1 MVVMVSKAFALGFLI
16 FGLMLALQILRNS
29 GAGKLSA
36 AHADT
41 LRVATYNAH
50 YIILRRAQGPW
61 SVGDWERR
69 KTPMDSAFKAI
80 NADIIGFQEM
90 ESFGRGTGGRT
101 NLALDW
107 LLDQNPDYRAAATG
121 DPATFPSTQPIFYR
135 PERLTLL
142 DQGWFFFADTPDQI
156 YARTFNG
163 GYPAFASWARFEDT
177 ETKTRFRVI
186 NIHTDF
192 ASRSNRVKTA
202 KLVATRIA
210 LWITAGETVF
220 LIGDLNARRGA
231 RTVNILQGA
240 GLKFAPV
247 RGATVHFNCG
257 LNLFGA
263 IDHIAHHGA
272 ATLVGKPVVL
282 RRQFDGEWPTDHYP
296 VIADYRLGGNSLA
309 EITLSRSTNAT
320 HKKGP
325 RL

>member
-1 MVVMVSKAFALGFLI
+1 MLVVISKLFAFGFLVL
-16 FGLMLALQILRNS
+16 GLLVALQIMRNS
-29 GAGKLSA
+29 GAGKLGA

-50 YIILRRAQGPW
+50 YIILRRKQGPW

-69 KTPMDSAFKAI
+69 KTPMDRAFKAI

-107 LLDQNPDYRAAATG
+107 LLENNPDYRAAATG
-121 DPATFPSTQPIFYR
+121 DPATFHSTQPIFYR
-135 PERLTLL
+135 PARLTML
-142 DQGWFFFADTPDQI
+142 DQGWLFFADTPDQI

-163 GYPAFASWARFEDT
+163 GYPAFASWAQFTDT
-177 ETKTRFRVI
+177 QNGAPFRVI

-202 KLVATRIA
+202 ELVATRIA
-210 LWITAGETVF
+210 PWIAAGENVF

-231 RTVNILQGA
+231 RTVNILQAA
-240 GLKFAPV
+240 GLTFSPV
-247 RGATVHFNCG
+247 RGATVHFNRG

-263 IDHIAHHGA
+263 IDHIAYHGA
-272 ATLVGKPVVL
+272 VTPVGKPVVL
-282 RRQFDGEWPTDHYP
+282 RRKFDGEWPTDHYP
-296 VIADYRLGGNSLA
+296 VIADFNL
-309 EITLSRSTNAT
+309 TQ
-320 HKKGP
+320 P
-325 RL
+325 